1 MTSHL
6 QSLWAGF
13 QEFLEH
19 RVLVVWIGTELRLKE
34 LKDKIKVHNL
44 HLEQIVPL
52 NGIIVTNCIQQLN
65 LAVHLDQMNGTPY
78 CIQKNLVVHLDQL
91 HLLLSQFPSAVVDPL
106 PFKTIINEIFFTLAN
121 RNIAKPVPS
130 VSKHYKSSIP
140 LY

>member
-34 LKDKIKVHNL
+34 LKDEIKVHNL
-44 HLEQIVPL
+44 HLEQMVPL
-52 NGIIVTNCIQQLN
+52 NGIIVRNCIQKKN
-65 LAVHLDQMNGTPY
+65 LA
-78 CIQKNLVVHLDQL
+78 VHLDQL

-106 PFKTIINEIFFTLAN
+106 PFKTIINEIFFSLAN